1 MPRNKT
7 LSMLIYGLC
16 ATRPPARPT
25 SVLSWILFK
34 ARVLS
39 DAFGTRGEGVRGG
52 VETADGNLGENAIA
66 S

>member
-1 MPRNKT
+1 MGNRFSAC
-7 LSMLIYGLC
+7 LYGMGT
-16 ATRPPARPT
+16 TRPPARPA

-39 DAFGTRGEGVRGG
+39 DAFGTRGEGVRGR

>member
-1 MPRNKT
+1 MGNR
-7 LSMLIYGLC
+7 LSACLYGMGT
-16 ATRPPARPT
+16 TRPPARPT

-39 DAFGTRGEGVRGG
+39 DAFGTRVEGVRGE

>member
-1 MPRNKT
+1 MGNR
-7 LSMLIYGLC
+7 LSECLYGIGT
-16 ATRPPARPT
+16 TRPPARPT

-39 DAFGTRGEGVRGG
+39 DAFGTRVEGVRGG
-52 VETADGNLGENAIA
+52 LETANGNLGENAIA